1 MSGRAWSI
9 EGGSRR
15 RRRSRFVIPVYP
27 TVNIYS
33 GVAKTMTALGPVC
46 VATSVNEVEG
56 WDAEVIDENNY
67 VRRAPRDVSGLPDHA
82 VLQQTRPADVVGF
95 YGGLTSTVPR
105 LYELAKL
112 YKGLGVATVAGG
124 QHFVGDNIAEALH
137 NDIDLVVV
145 GEGEKVIKDVL
156 ACLDGKKSRGDLR
169 GVAYLQDGRVVRTP
183 DSEALTDFD
192 ELPIPDFSLV
202 RFARIKIYP
211 VGRVRGCGMNC
222 EFCTVKGK
230 PRYASPERLAEQIAL
245 LYETHGARK
254 FFLVDDLFGQNRE
267 ETLRLCSIL
276 RAYQKRVHKRF
287 RITVQIRLDKAKDG
301 ELLQAMREAGIFMVA
316 VGYESPIAEE
326 LKAMSKRL
334 KPEDMLG
341 LTRLFR
347 RAGFRVHG
355 MFIFG
360 YPMREGADFGMGAT
374 ERVRRFR
381 KFIRK
386 AKVDTVQVLLPVPL
400 PGTELRSRLERHN
413 RVYPLGRIGW
423 EYYDG
428 NFPLFEPDEPLTAEE
443 MQRSIHRIMG
453 CFYRLGHMFLI
464 GLHTL
469 AFPTFLFHFHNV
481 KTGWRNWSRQWW
493 NNVFRF
499 GGWRIL
505 RRWRGEA
512 KRERFPEKLLQ
523 AKETV
528 AAQKGRMSSANTG
541 QEIARAKG

>member
-1 MSGRAWSI
+1 MSDRARSMKDV
-9 EGGSRR
+9 SRKRR
-15 RRRSRFVIPVYP
+15 RLRLVIPAYP
-27 TVNIYS
+27 AVNIYS
-33 GVAKTMTALGPVC
+33 GVAKRMTALGPVC
-46 VATSVNEVEG
+46 VATSVNEVAG

-67 VRRAPRDVSGLPDHA
+67 VRRAPRDAGGLPDHA

-105 LYELAKL
+105 LYELARV
-112 YKGLGVATVAGG
+112 YKGLGVTTVAGG
-124 QHFVGDNIAEALH
+124 QHFIGENIAEALH
-137 NDIDLVVV
+137 NGIDFVVV

-156 ACLDGKKSRGDLR
+156 ACLDGNRSRADLR

-183 DSEALTDFD
+183 EAELLTDFD

-202 RFARIKIYP
+202 RFARITIYP

-254 FFLVDDLFGQNRE
+254 FFLVDDLFGQDRE
-267 ETLRLCSIL
+267 ETLRLCSML

-287 RITVQIRLDKAKDG
+287 RITVQIRLDKARDA
-301 ELLQAMREAGIFMVA
+301 ELLRAMREVGVFMVA

-326 LKAMSKRL
+326 LKAMNKRL
-334 KPEDMLG
+334 KPEDMLL
-341 LTRLFR
+341 LTRLLR

-355 MFIFG
+355 MFIFA
-360 YPMREGADFGMGAT
+360 YPMREGTDFRMGAP
-374 ERVRRFR
+374 ERVRRFK
-381 KFIRK
+381 KFIHK

-400 PGTELRSRLERHN
+400 PGTELRSRLERQH
-413 RVYPLGRIGW
+413 RVYPLECIGW

-443 MQRSIHRIMG
+443 IQRSIHRIMG
-453 CFYRLGHMFLI
+453 RSYRLRHVFSI
-464 GLHTL
+464 ALHTL
-469 AFPTFLFHFHNV
+469 AFPTFLFHVYNL
-481 KTGWRNWSRQWW
+481 KAGWRNWSRRWW
-493 NNVFRF
+493 TNVFRF

-505 RRWRGEA
+505 RRWRRET
-512 KRERFPEKLLQ
+512 KRQRFSEKLLQ
-523 AKETV
+523 AEETV
-528 AAQKGRMSSANTG
+528 AAGKGRMSRANTG
-541 QEIARAKG
+541 HGTFGTTT